1 MAREGD
7 VAVARA
13 RPHESKIYY
22 ELSHL
27 YDRIFARVFFP
38 RIRSTLAELAIPPG
52 AKVLEVGVGTGLSLS
67 AYPAHADVLGVD
79 LAPGMLERAQEKVA
93 ENDWRNIRLE
103 QGDALDLK
111 FPDAS
116 FDYVTSFHVV
126 TVVPDSLQ
134 MMQEIARVCR
144 PGGTVVIINHF
155 RSERPWLAKFVD
167 RLDPVTRRL
176 GWRTTLS
183 FADLFRETPLEL
195 QRRFKTSSRSLFTVA
210 IAKKRAS

>member
-1 MAREGD
+1 M
-7 VAVARA
+7 AVARA

-27 YDRIFARVFFP
+27 YDRIFTRIFFP
-38 RIRSTLAELAIPPG
+38 RIKSTLAGLAIPPG

-67 AYPAHADVLGVD
+67 GYPEHADVLGID
-79 LAPGMLERAQEKVA
+79 LAPDMLERAQEKVA
-93 ENDWRNIRLE
+93 ENGWRHIRLE

-111 FPDAS
+111 FPDGS

-126 TVVPDSLQ
+126 TVVPDSMQ
-134 MMQEIARVCR
+134 MMREIARVCR

-155 RSERPWLAKFVD
+155 RSERPWLARLVD
-167 RLDPVTRRL
+167 RVDPVTRRL

-195 QRRFKTSSRSLFTVA
+195 VRRFKTSPRSLFTVA

>member
-1 MAREGD
+1 M
-7 VAVARA
+7 AVARA

-27 YDRIFARVFFP
+27 YDRIFTRIFFP
-38 RIRSTLAELAIPPG
+38 RIKSTLAGLSIPPG

-67 AYPAHADVLGVD
+67 GYPEHADVLGID
-79 LAPGMLERAQEKVA
+79 LAPDMLERAQEKVA
-93 ENDWRNIRLE
+93 ENGWRHIRLE

-126 TVVPDSLQ
+126 TVVPDSMQ
-134 MMQEIARVCR
+134 MMREIARVCR

-155 RSERPWLAKFVD
+155 RSERPWLARLVD
-167 RLDPVTRRL
+167 RVDPVTRRL

-195 QRRFKTSSRSLFTVA
+195 ERRFKTSPRSLFTVA